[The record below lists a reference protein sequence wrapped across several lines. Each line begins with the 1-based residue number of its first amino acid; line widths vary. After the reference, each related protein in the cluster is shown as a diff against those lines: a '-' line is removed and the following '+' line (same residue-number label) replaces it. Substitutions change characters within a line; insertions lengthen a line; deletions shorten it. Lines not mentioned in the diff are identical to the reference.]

1 MAQYP
6 TVPRARLGRFALETN
21 FEDTATSI
29 RLPPAL
35 PLDLPPNKML
45 SFTII
50 TIFPEMFA
58 SPLGHSILKKAQEKG
73 LISVRLVDPRDFAT
87 DKHRMTDD
95 YPYGGG
101 QGMVMKPEPLVA
113 AIEAVRG
120 KRSPTG
126 KPAAP
131 SGTPVGRSPEQE
143 PPAKA
148 GARVEGSPHARVIL
162 LSPQGSVFN
171 QRHAARLAQEKE
183 LVLICG
189 RYEGVDERVKS
200 FVDEELS
207 IGDYTL
213 SGGEPAA
220 NVVIDAVARLIPGV
234 LGNEGSAA
242 DESFVNGLLEYP
254 QYTRPEDFRGMK
266 VPDVLLS
273 GDHERVARWRREM
286 SLKLTRERRP
296 DLLEKTALTAEE
308 KNAAPAIRAPL
319 YLALLHYPVY
329 DKNGQVVT
337 TAVTNMDIHDIARSG
352 KTSGIKAFYVVT
364 PVKALQKLARK
375 IIDHWE
381 EGYGSQYNVTRK
393 EALALARISDTL
405 DDVLIDI
412 ERESGEKPLLVVTS
426 ARAGEKRAS
435 FAALRDMLK
444 NNTHPFLILFGTG
457 WGLTEAIFSQADY
470 VLEAIEGTSG
480 YNHLSVRS
488 AAAIV
493 LDRLLGQS

>member
-1 MAQYP
+1 
-6 TVPRARLGRFALETN
+6 
-21 FEDTATSI
+21 
-29 RLPPAL
+29 
-35 PLDLPPNKML
+35 ML

-73 LISVRLVDPRDFAT
+73 LISVRLVDPREFAR

-113 AIEAVRG
+113 AIEDARAA
-120 KRSPTG
+120 SP
-126 KPAAP
+126 
-131 SGTPVGRSPEQE
+131 Q
-143 PPAKA
+143 
-148 GARVEGSPHARVIL
+148 ARVIL
-162 LSPQGSVFN
+162 LSPQGRVFT
-171 QRHAARLAQEKE
+171 QQVAARLAQEKA

-189 RYEGVDERVKS
+189 RYEGVDERVKA

-220 NVVIDAVARLIPGV
+220 TVVIDAVARLIPGV
-234 LGNEGSAA
+234 LGNDNSAA
-242 DESFVNGLLEYP
+242 DESFSDGLLEYP
-254 QYTRPEDFRGMK
+254 QYTRPEEFRGMK
-266 VPDVLLS
+266 VPEVLLS
-273 GDHERVARWRREM
+273 GDHERIKRWRREM
-286 SLKLTRERRP
+286 SLRLTRERRP
-296 DLLEKTALTAEE
+296 DLAAQATLTQAEKTAALAV
-308 KNAAPAIRAPL
+308 KAPVYI
-319 YLALLHYPVY
+319 ALLHYPVY

-352 KTSGIKAFYVVT
+352 RTYGVRGFYVVT

-381 EGYGSQYNVTRK
+381 EGYGAQYNATRK
-393 EALALARISDTL
+393 EALALARICDSL
-405 DDVLIDI
+405 DDVLVDID
-412 ERESGEKPLLVVTS
+412 REAGEKPLIVVTS
-426 ARAGEKRAS
+426 ARPGAKRVS
-435 FAALRDMLK
+435 FAALRDMLIK
-444 NNTHPFLILFGTG
+444 NTQPFLILFGTG
-457 WGLTEAIFSQADY
+457 WGLTEAIFSRSDF
-470 VLEAIEGTSG
+470 VLDAIEGPTD

-493 LDRLLGQS
+493 LDRLMGQSE

>member
-1 MAQYP
+1 MLVF
-6 TVPRARLGRFALETN
+6 TV
-21 FEDTATSI
+21 
-29 RLPPAL
+29 
-35 PLDLPPNKML
+35 
-45 SFTII
+45 I

-58 SPLGHSILKKAQEKG
+58 SPLGHSILKKAQEKA
-73 LISVRLVDPRDFAT
+73 LIAVHLIDPRSYTT
-87 DKHRMTDD
+87 DRHHVTDD

-113 AIEAVRG
+113 AIEDIR
-120 KRSPTG
+120 
-126 KPAAP
+126 
-131 SGTPVGRSPEQE
+131 
-143 PPAKA
+143 
-148 GARVEGSPHARVIL
+148 ARSPHARVIL
-162 LSPQGSVFN
+162 LSPQGAVFN

-234 LGNEGSAA
+234 LGNESSAV

-254 QYTRPEDFRGMK
+254 QYTRPEDFRAMK

-273 GDHERVARWRREM
+273 GDHERVRRWRREM
-286 SLKLTRERRP
+286 SLNLTRERRP
-296 DLLEKTALTAEE
+296 DLLATAPLTQEE
-308 KNAAPAIRAPL
+308 KCRTLAVQAPL
-319 YLALLHYPVY
+319 YIALLHYPVY

-337 TAVTNMDIHDIARSG
+337 SAVTNMDIHDIARAG
-352 KTSGIKAFYVVT
+352 KTYGIKGFYVVT
-364 PVKALQKLARK
+364 PVKPLQQLARK
-375 IIDHWE
+375 IIDHWQ
-381 EGYGSQYNVTRK
+381 EGYGSQYNATRK

-405 DDVLIDI
+405 DDVLIDV

-426 ARAGEKRAS
+426 ARTGEKRAS
-435 FAALRDMLK
+435 FTALRDMLR

-457 WGLTEAIFSQADY
+457 WGLTEAIFSQANY
-470 VLEAIEGTSG
+470 VLEAIEGTHG